1 MSVITA
7 SAIKELRESTGAGMM
22 DCKKALS
29 ENNGDFEAAKDWLRK
44 KGLAKAAKK
53 AGRVAAEGLVA
64 VVTNGNKAA
73 IVEVNSETDFV
84 AKNDEFK
91 NLVKD
96 IAEATTNT
104 AGNVEAVKAATL
116 SSGKTI
122 ETALTDAV
130 AKIGENINLRRSEVI
145 ESDGVIASYV
155 HSAVA
160 PGLGKIGVIV
170 ELEGGDAELGKQIC
184 MHIAASKPE
193 ALNQEDVAAETVE
206 REKAIFSEQA
216 KQSGKPDNVIE
227 KMVEGRIRKFYEQI
241 VLVDQTFIMDTNKKI
256 KDVLKENN
264 ATIKRY
270 VQFTLGDGIEK
281 EETDFAAEVAAAV
294 NG

>member
-22 DCKKALS
+22 DCKKALA
-29 ENNGDFEAAKDWLRK
+29 ENNGDSEAAKDWLRK

-64 VVTNGNKAA
+64 VVTKGNKAA

-91 NLVKD
+91 NLVKEV
-96 IAEATTNT
+96 AEAATNT
-104 AGNVEAVKAATL
+104 DGTVEAIKATTL
-116 SSGKTI
+116 PSGKTV

-130 AKIGENINLRRSEVI
+130 AKIGENINLRRSEVF
-145 ESDGVIASYV
+145 ESNNTVASYV
-155 HSAVA
+155 HSAVE
-160 PGLGKIGVIV
+160 PGLGKIAVLV
-170 ELEGGDAELGKQIC
+170 ELEGGNEELGKQIC

-193 ALNQEDVAAETVE
+193 ALNQEDVSPEALE

-241 VLVDQTFIMDTNKKI
+241 VLVDQAFIMDTNKKI

-264 ATIKRY
+264 ASIKRY